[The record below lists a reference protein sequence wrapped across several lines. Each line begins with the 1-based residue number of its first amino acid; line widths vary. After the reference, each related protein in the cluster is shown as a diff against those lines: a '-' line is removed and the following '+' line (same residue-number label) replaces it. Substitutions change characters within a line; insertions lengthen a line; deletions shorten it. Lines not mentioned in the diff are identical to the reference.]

1 MAKVN
6 FLLSERLKVAT
17 EKLSKMTN
25 LAEMSTSGQLSSFAG
40 VFKISELTEKEQD
53 MLRLILTEYGEEGQ
67 DIHQDFVH
75 LSAITSEVKAI
86 NNQAAILHGERIKK
100 AQEIL
105 KKYRDGAFTL
115 WLIETYG
122 NRQTPYNFLQ
132 YYELYLALPQMLL
145 PKLDEMPRQAAYT
158 LASRQGDFEKKEE
171 IIRSYNGQTKQE
183 LLDLIRR
190 TFPLAERDRRAQDL
204 GVNIIKGLQRIVDFL
219 QQHEVSLNPS
229 QQKKAKQLL
238 SEIQSQIKKTEAEY
252 AR

>member
-204 GVNIIKGLQRIVDFL
+204 GVNLIKGLQRIVDFL